1 LAENGMEGHVED
13 EFPEV
18 KVDFQVKASRNQDIK
33 KYELLLPTFKS
44 FHVSMFCLLDTHL
57 IPYLEFSSL
66 FLLEYH

>member
-1 LAENGMEGHVED
+1 LAENGREGHVED

-18 KVDFQVKASRNQDIK
+18 KVDFQVKASRNRDIK

-44 FHVSMFCLLDTHL
+44 FHFSMFCLLDTHL

-66 FLLEYH
+66 FLLEHH